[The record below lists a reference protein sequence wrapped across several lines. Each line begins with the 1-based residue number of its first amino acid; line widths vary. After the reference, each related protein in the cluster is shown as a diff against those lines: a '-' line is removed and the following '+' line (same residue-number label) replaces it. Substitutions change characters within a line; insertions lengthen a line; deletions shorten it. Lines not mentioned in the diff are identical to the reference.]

1 MDEEREWSAGLFSEY
16 TLNCCTCC
24 FGTCFPFCALASAKS
39 QFDGSDLLF
48 NCLCFSWNTAVVR
61 HYIRTGYGIDGNVG
75 SSDCCLA
82 ACCWPC
88 VITQLLNEVAIRGPR
103 LEPSPDPTEHP
114 WLVTREQVNGCVDP
128 VDTLC
133 TCCCATCEINSAYS
147 QLSGTP
153 LWFGCLTGVNFCQ
166 LRHFVRK
173 SYNIG
178 GGDTLRDCVIPTL
191 CMGIPILNCL
201 YFYYEIVKIR
211 GELAKQG
218 SPEVFE
224 SSIFN
229 DVAYHSVLN
238 KKPIAVPTAKK
249 R

>member
-1 MDEEREWSAGLFSEY
+1 M
-16 TLNCCTCC
+16 
-24 FGTCFPFCALASAKS
+24 
-39 QFDGSDLLF
+39 
-48 NCLCFSWNTAVVR
+48 
-61 HYIRTGYGIDGNVG
+61 
-75 SSDCCLA
+75 
-82 ACCWPC
+82 
-88 VITQLLNEVAIRGPR
+88 
-103 LEPSPDPTEHP
+103 
-114 WLVTREQVNGCVDP
+114 
-128 VDTLC
+128 
-133 TCCCATCEINSAYS
+133 
-147 QLSGTP
+147 
-153 LWFGCLTGVNFCQ
+153 
-166 LRHFVRK
+166 RK